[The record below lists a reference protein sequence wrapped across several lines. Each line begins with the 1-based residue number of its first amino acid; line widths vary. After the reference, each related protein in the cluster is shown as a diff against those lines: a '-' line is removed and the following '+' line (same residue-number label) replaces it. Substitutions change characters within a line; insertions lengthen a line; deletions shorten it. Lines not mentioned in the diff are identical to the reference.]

1 MNTAPTITT
10 EAKRLAS
17 VQAAM
22 ALVGIELRIAP
33 GGGYVATRWNLT
45 RALPT
50 LDAAEVFANA
60 AMDRI
65 R

>member
-1 MNTAPTITT
+1 MNTPIVTAMD
-10 EAKRLAS
+10 KRLAT
-17 VQAAM
+17 VTAAL
-22 ALVGIELRIAP
+22 ALVGIELRPALD
-33 GGGYVATRWNLT
+33 GTFVAVRWNLT

-50 LDAAEVFANA
+50 LDAAEAFSAA